1 MRGAPQAYA
10 MNVTIETTDDP
21 ALIVELLREV
31 QQEHRMRRPGWF
43 KPFA

>member
-1 MRGAPQAYA
+1 MS
-10 MNVTIETTDDP
+10 VTIETTDDP

-31 QQEHRMRRPGWF
+31 HEEHRMRRPGWF